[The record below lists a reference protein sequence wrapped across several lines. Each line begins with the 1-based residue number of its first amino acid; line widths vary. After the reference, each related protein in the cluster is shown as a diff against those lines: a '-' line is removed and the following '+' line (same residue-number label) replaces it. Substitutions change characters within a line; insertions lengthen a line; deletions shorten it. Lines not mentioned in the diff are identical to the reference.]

1 MPPLSVGVVT
11 QLDTHPAVVPLA
23 VAPEPQIIAEGGSA
37 LTPHDLRA
45 SPGTWGADRYRVMSA
60 AHRLGCAVRHPNVAL
75 LLGGAVLAAN
85 LVHPPLKLFTSPV
98 QFDTQVE
105 PVPIL
110 ADSGR

>member
-1 MPPLSVGVVT
+1 MTEGPCRL
-11 QLDTHPAVVPLA
+11 
-23 VAPEPQIIAEGGSA
+23 VAYARLIGISYTISQCAA
-37 LTPHDLRA
+37 
-45 SPGTWGADRYRVMSA
+45 GTTMSA
-60 AHRLGCAVRHPNVAL
+60 DVAL